1 MVLIR
6 PYWFDMYQ
14 FGDLYRFSFLADYKD
29 TTRHSQPPPPKKK
42 SGSLDVFMMGDSFG
56 GPFSIANFPSVRNYS
71 FANWNHVEQ
80 SDIHL
85 KLDSNAYNVLILET
99 AEKHILTRFLDGVNR
114 KFYVPVQ
121 SLENPS
127 DTVGFEYR
135 PKKESLVEKI
145 EKYTSRP
152 AVTNQNIS
160 ILFFSNPLVLGIKE
174 TKAAFNLKVF
184 GKMAEEVE
192 IHPTKNLLVQTMT
205 TDTKYLYMSAFRK
218 HPDSDLDKVENHLN
232 RLNDYY
238 RSKGFDTVLL
248 ACVPNPITI
257 IDPFYKDRT
266 YNQVLPRLEERVKKM
281 GVVSV
286 YSLFKNYPD
295 FLYRRGDTHW
305 NEKGEYLWQ
314 TRMNERLDSLVPKVS
329 Y

>member
-1 MVLIR
+1 M
-6 PYWFDMYQ
+6 
-14 FGDLYRFSFLADYKD
+14 
-29 TTRHSQPPPPKKK
+29 
-42 SGSLDVFMMGDSFG
+42 
-56 GPFSIANFPSVRNYS
+56 
-71 FANWNHVEQ
+71 
-80 SDIHL
+80 
-85 KLDSNAYNVLILET
+85 
-99 AEKHILTRFLDGVNR
+99 
-114 KFYVPVQ
+114 
-121 SLENPS
+121 
-127 DTVGFEYR
+127 
-135 PKKESLVEKI
+135 
-145 EKYTSRP
+145 
-152 AVTNQNIS
+152 
-160 ILFFSNPLVLGIKE
+160 VLGIKE
-174 TKAAFNLKVF
+174 TKAAFNQKVF

-232 RLNDYY
+232 KLNAYY

-286 YSLFKNYPD
+286 YSLFKNHPD

-314 TRMNERLDSLVPKVS
+314 TRMNETLDSLVPKVS